1 MTKVFH
7 ITCSSRRFNHSS
19 AGTAGIFIVLL
30 IMAVFMAL
38 PMVLIIG
45 NAFKP
50 SHELWAFP
58 YRLDTRQFRRY
69 VHSAFGLIG
78 AFFALFI
85 QHSVYNSSRNG
96 RQYNFRF
103 NVRVCAFKAA
113 VSGKENYAAAGC
125 SFAYV

>member
-1 MTKVFH
+1 MTKGLH
-7 ITCSSRRFNHSS
+7 IPRSSRRFNHSR

-58 YRLDTRQFRRY
+58 PKLFPTDWTLGNFGDMFTVLSDSLVPLLRY
-69 VHSAFGLIG
+69 L
-78 AFFALFI
+78 
-85 QHSVYNSSRNG
+85 YNTL
-96 RQYNFRF
+96 YNFRL
-103 NVRVCAFKAA
+103 NVRVRAFKAA
-113 VSGKENYAAAGC
+113 VSGKENHAAAGC
-125 SFAYV
+125 SFAYVQ